1 MLAEGRRQHTRSH
14 AGVYPMAFHVRGR
27 ATDTAVRALAKLKG
41 KTLTETIREAVARLI
56 AAPFRCS
63 PSSSGCGVL

>member
-1 MLAEGRRQHTRSH
+1 MASH
-14 AGVYPMAFHVRGR
+14 APDR
-27 ATDTAVRALAKLKG
+27 ATDTAVRVLPKLKG